1 MTGFRRFSL
10 ALIVALAAAAAL
22 ADGMTPG
29 QVARLRS
36 VSAAAM
42 SPGGGALAYTLSVP
56 RLPGQ
61 GEDGPA
67 WSELHVADVSGRS
80 RPFIT
85 GKVNISRI
93 AWTPDGS
100 GISFTAKL
108 EGDSHACLY
117 VMPID
122 GGQARRVL
130 KHEADIGAYA
140 WSPDG
145 RRVAYVAQRKVD
157 ESRKKMRERGLKAKV
172 YEEDFEPS
180 RVFVAS
186 VSPATST
193 ESAGDAR
200 ELPLEGSASRI
211 AWSPAGD
218 RLAVQLS
225 RTPLVDDVMMFSRVD
240 VVDVATGRSIGQY
253 ETAGKL
259 GDMAFSKDG
268 GRLALIA
275 AEDLH
280 DPREGRLMVG
290 GAAGGALRDV
300 VPNYAGHVTSIAW
313 QDDDTVMYIGHEGVW
328 SVLGKVDADGANR
341 KMIVAAGG
349 PVLDSISLAADG
361 QSAALVA
368 SAPDHPAEL
377 YYMKHGDAGPRRL
390 TNSNPWL
397 SEVRLARQEI
407 IRYAA
412 RDGVE
417 LEGILLYP
425 LDHEPGGR
433 YPLVLIVHGGPE
445 AHVSNGWNT
454 GYGRPGQVL
463 AARGYVVFEPNYRGS
478 TGRGVAFSKAGQRD
492 PAGKEFDDLID
503 AVDHLV
509 GMGLVDGERV
519 GVTGGSYGGYA
530 TAWCCT
536 RYSERFAAGV
546 MFVGLSDV
554 LGQYGTSDIP
564 HEKHLV
570 HVQTWPWENW
580 DFFASRSPLRHVEQA
595 RTPLLI
601 VHGEDDPRVHPSQ
614 SLMLYRY
621 LKLLDRAPV
630 RLVLYPGEGH
640 GNRKAA
646 ARYDYQLRLLQ
657 WMDHYL
663 KGEGGAPPTE
673 ELPYDLEQF
682 ETGS

>member
-1 MTGFRRFSL
+1 PP
-10 ALIVALAAAAAL
+10 A
-22 ADGMTPG
+22 
-29 QVARLRS
+29 
-36 VSAAAM
+36 
-42 SPGGGALAYTLSVP
+42 GG
-56 RLPGQ
+56 
-61 GEDGPA
+61 
-67 WSELHVADVSGRS
+67 
-80 RPFIT
+80 
-85 GKVNISRI
+85 
-93 AWTPDGS
+93 

-108 EGDSHACLY
+108 EGDKNACLY
-117 VMPID
+117 VIPID

-130 KHEADIGAYA
+130 SHDADIGAYA

-145 RRVAYVAQRKVD
+145 RQVAFLATRKPD
-157 ESRKKMRERGLKAKV
+157 EQRKKMRERGFKAKV
-172 YEEDFEPS
+172 YEEDFEPT
-180 RVFVAS
+180 RVFVAP
-186 VSPATST
+186 VSP
-193 ESAGDAR
+193 ESAGPDADQDADPR

-225 RTPLVDDVMMFSRVD
+225 STPLVDDVMMFSRVH
-240 VVDVATGRSIGQY
+240 VVDAATGDSIGQY

-268 GRLALIA
+268 SRLALIA

-290 GAAGGALRDV
+290 GASGGALRDV

-313 QDDDTVMYIGHEGVW
+313 QDDDTLMYIGHEGVW
-328 SVLGKVDADGANR
+328 SVLGKVAADGASR
-341 KMIVAAGG
+341 KTIVATGG
-349 PVLDSISLAADG
+349 PVLDSISLAGDG
-361 QSAALVA
+361 QTAALIA
-368 SAPDHPAEL
+368 GAPDHPAEL
-377 YYMKHGDAGPRRL
+377 YFMKHGDPGPRRL

-397 SEVRLARQEI
+397 SEVRLARQEG
-407 IRYAA
+407 IRHAA

-425 LDHEPGGR
+425 LDYEPGGR

-454 GYGRPGQVL
+454 GYGRPGHVL

-503 AVDHLV
+503 AVDHLIGV
-509 GMGLVDGERV
+509 GLVDGERV

-570 HVQTWPWENW
+570 HVRTWPWENW
-580 DFFASRSPLRHVEQA
+580 DFFASRSPLRYVEQA

-646 ARYDYQLRLLQ
+646 ARYDYCLRLLQ

-663 KGEGGAPPTE
+663 KGPGGPPPE
-673 ELPYDLEQF
+673 DELPYELDSF
-682 ETGS
+682 EAGE